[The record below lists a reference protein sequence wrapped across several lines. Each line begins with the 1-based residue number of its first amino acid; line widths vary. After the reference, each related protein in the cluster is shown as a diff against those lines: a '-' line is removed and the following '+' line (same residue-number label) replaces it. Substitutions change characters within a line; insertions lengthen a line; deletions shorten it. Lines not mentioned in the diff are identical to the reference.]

1 MSTQVQ
7 YRKVRVAPKNEIKMV
22 DVLLK
27 TSQPFKAISRTEYF
41 ISKRQCATLTKRK
54 IPYQKLS

>member
-1 MSTQVQ
+1 MSTQVP
-7 YRKVRVAPKNEIKMV
+7 YRKVRVEPKNEVRMV

-27 TSQPFKAISRTEYF
+27 TNQPFKAVSRTEYY
-41 ISKRQCATLTKRK
+41 ISKGQCATLTKRK